1 MRQAAQKGRQI
12 SEVLMLKGCRFE
24 RGYGRA
30 FFVLAVAIVLTTDLA
45 FAAEQQGEKPS
56 LPRYRVFSLR
66 HISATQGKGYL
77 DELGLGTVSQL
88 PGATALL
95 VTAEPEE
102 LVKATGVL
110 ELVDA
115 VERFVIKAIV
125 AGSEAKSVPSNEQIA
140 AEVGKISIG
149 TFSEPPGRAAKSR
162 AIIDIH
168 NDAVVVIAPAEQLE
182 RIISAV
188 EDLRE
193 GRVQPAAKREEPA
206 KAQEAEV
213 AKLEAAAEMEPKGEV
228 ASAEMPKVEADASEL
243 ESEELFNG
251 LLKSLAEAEEKA
263 AEEARRVAE
272 AKVPPEPNV
281 VEPEVE
287 EVAEERKPGPPAEPV
302 LEEAVVE
309 WPEPEE
315 VAEPEPKKRW
325 SYEPETVATGEEM
338 LELDL
343 PEKLNI
349 IDLLDLV
356 GKYLNLDYM
365 YDPAK
370 VKGEVTLKLQGRI
383 RVRDLYALLESVLK
397 FRNFV
402 MSRKGNL
409 VTIVPAEEVLDIDPA
424 LLRTEEDRIKLGD
437 VTVTR
442 VFRLD
447 HIDTTSAQNLLT
459 GMKLGA
465 NITPLAEANMLIV
478 TAYAYR
484 MARIE
489 ELLEMVDQPG
499 EPKEFRFRQLRYTMA
514 TTLAPKVKTLAE
526 ELGTVA
532 ITIGAPAAAPAR
544 PTPQRPSRTRRPTPK
559 PTPAAPEAGKP
570 EVYLDAD
577 ERTNRILMIGYQN
590 ELDVVEELI
599 SALDVEKQDL
609 RTLRLY
615 EIQHVGAEDVREKL
629 SELGIIGGV
638 AARPARGRTAARAPA
653 AAKPAPAQPAP
664 SSAAE
669 EEPLVEEPQVIVI
682 ESTNSLLVNA
692 TAEQHAQIAMIIG
705 YVDSETLAEAIPYEL
720 YSLEN
725 QEPEDLAAV
734 LEKLIQ
740 ETVKDKEGKIE
751 TTIKRLEEDIVIVP
765 DKNTF
770 SLIVYASKKNQE
782 WIGRLIKDLDKRRP
796 QVLIDVAL
804 VEVTREDEFQYDL
817 NLIANAKGL
826 VTANIGIS
834 GSTLPIAS
842 SIGNHLEG
850 GWNLKDAEGKSSGQ
864 VRGFYAEDKIQAL
877 LTAMDRKDYG
887 RILAQPKVLVND
899 NEEGVINTT
908 ERTYVREETTVY
920 TEQGIPITTA
930 KWTEYPA
937 KIELSITPNIGEGE
951 LLRLVIAMSREDF
964 DKKVDAPPD
973 YRTSNVNTT
982 VTVPDGSTI
991 ILGGL
996 TKLKQSKGGSKV
1008 PLLGDIPIVG
1018 GLFRTVANSDETS
1031 KLYIFVK
1038 ANILR
1043 PDDTEAGLAQLERIS
1058 ARNRLEFEK
1067 AEAQF
1072 QSHED
1077 WPGIKPE
1084 PMDPLRVL
1092 EAE

>member
-1 MRQAAQKGRQI
+1 MVEGQ
-12 SEVLMLKGCRFE
+12 RFGAS
-24 RGYGRA
+24 GYGRA
-30 FFVLAVAIVLTTDLA
+30 FFVFAVTIILTGGLV
-45 FAAEQQGEKPS
+45 FAAEQQGETPV

-66 HISATQGKGYL
+66 HISAAQGKEYL
-77 DELGLGTVSQL
+77 DELGIGTVSVL
-88 PGATALL
+88 PGANALL

-102 LVKATGVL
+102 LVKATAVL

-115 VERFVIKAIV
+115 GERFVIKAILP
-125 AGSEAKSVPSNEQIA
+125 GSEAKNVPSNEEIA

-149 TFSEPPGRAAKSR
+149 TFSEPPSRAAKTK

-168 NDAVVVIAPAEQLE
+168 NDAVVAIASAEQLA

-188 EDLRE
+188 EELRE
-193 GRVQPAAKREEPA
+193 SRVRPAAKREEPV
-206 KAQEAEV
+206 KPEEIEAP
-213 AKLEAAAEMEPKGEV
+213 KLEAAAKTELKARVPSGEV
-228 ASAEMPKVEADASEL
+228 PKVEVDANEL

-272 AKVPPEPNV
+272 ADVPSELAVAEPEAEVMAEKPR
-281 VEPEVE
+281 VEPTVE
-287 EVAEERKPGPPAEPV
+287 RV
-302 LEEAVVE
+302 LEEAEVEEVVE
-309 WPEPEE
+309 WPEAEE
-315 VAEPEPKKRW
+315 VVEVEPKKIW
-325 SYEPETVATGEEM
+325 SYEPETVTTGEEM

-383 RVRDLYALLESVLK
+383 KVRDLYPLLESVLK

-442 VFRLD
+442 VFRLE

-465 NITPLAEANMLIV
+465 NITPLAEANTLIV

-484 MARIE
+484 MARVE
-489 ELLEMVDQPG
+489 ELLAMVDQPG

-526 ELGTVA
+526 QLGTVA
-532 ITIGAPAAAPAR
+532 ITIAAPAAPVG
-544 PTPQRPSRTRRPTPK
+544 PTPRRPSRARRPTPK

-577 ERTNRILMIGYQN
+577 ERTNRILMIGYQG

-609 RTLRLY
+609 RALRLY
-615 EIQHVGAEDVREKL
+615 EIQHVGAEDVRDKL
-629 SELGIIGGV
+629 AELGIIGGG
-638 AARPARGRTAARAPA
+638 AARPARGRAPARAA
-653 AAKPAPAQPAP
+653 GAKPAAAQPAP
-664 SSAAE
+664 TAAGA

-682 ESTNSLLVNA
+682 EATNSLLVNA

-705 YVDSETLAEAIPYEL
+705 YVDSETLERAIPYEI

-725 QEPEDLAAV
+725 QKPEDLATV
-734 LEKLIQ
+734 LNQLIQ

-751 TTIKRLEEDIVIVP
+751 TTVKKIEEEIVIVP
-765 DKNTF
+765 DENTF
-770 SLIVYASKKNQE
+770 SLIVYASRKNQE
-782 WIGRLIKDLDKRRP
+782 WIKRLIESLDKRRP
-796 QVLIDVAL
+796 QVLIDVTL
-804 VEVTREDEFQYDL
+804 VEVGEVDSFTYDL
-817 NLIANAKGL
+817 QL
-826 VTANIGIS
+826 VTKFPKLKPGETMDFLTPLLS
-834 GSTLPIAS
+834 P
-842 SIGNHLEG
+842 EG
-850 GWNLKDAEGKSSGQ
+850 EGFPSKTVAEAKSVLGEGLSGQ
-864 VRGFYAEDKIQAL
+864 GFYADRHIQAL
-877 LTAMDRKDYG
+877 LELMAKKGYG
-887 RILAQPKVLVND
+887 RVLAKPKILVND
-899 NEEGVINTT
+899 NEKGHIDTTNTI
-908 ERTYVREETTVY
+908 YVSRSSQSVTT
-920 TEQGIPITTA
+920 TGEATLSTSFTFDTFPSGIM
-930 KWTEYPA
+930 
-937 KIELSITPNIGEGE
+937 LDITPHISEGS
-951 LLRLVIAMSREDF
+951 LLRLEIKMARSSQVAPEGGIQQNEP
-964 DKKVDAPPD
+964 PPD
-973 YRTSNVNTT
+973 KTENNIETI
-982 VTVPDGSTI
+982 VTVPDKSTI
-991 ILGGL
+991 ILGGIL
-996 TKLKQSKGGSKV
+996 TLEQAKENFKV
-1008 PLLGDIPIVG
+1008 PLLGDIPLVG
-1018 GLFRTVANSDETS
+1018 GLFRKISDSSRQT

-1043 PDDTEAGLAQLERIS
+1043 PSETEFGLPDLERIS
-1058 ARNRLEFEK
+1058 ERNRVAFEK
-1067 AEAQF
+1067 SEMEF
-1072 QSHED
+1072 QNFEE